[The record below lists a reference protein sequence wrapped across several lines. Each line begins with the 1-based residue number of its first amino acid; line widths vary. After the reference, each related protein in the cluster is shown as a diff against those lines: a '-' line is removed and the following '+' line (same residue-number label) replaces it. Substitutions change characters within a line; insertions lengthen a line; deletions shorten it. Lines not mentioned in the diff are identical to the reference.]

1 MEKFNNIHSGEFLNK
16 KIKRSKILDKNEEKE
31 SEINGIFLKDQT
43 FFDSSTD
50 ISTDL
55 NEKLNRS
62 TYNYPI
68 DSIINEIYIP
78 SFLNDIT
85 KYNNIN
91 KKIKNY
97 HKIKKCF
104 KEQESANLYLVDI
117 NRLYE
122 IRNKIKHM
130 P

>member
-1 MEKFNNIHSGEFLNK
+1 MEKFSNNHSGEFLNK